1 MTENITICSLN
12 CQGLGNYQKRKDVIN
27 FLKQKKYSIYCLQD
41 THFTDKEEK
50 FIRSQWGYEIILNC
64 FNSQSRGTAIFF
76 NNNFEYKVT
85 RTRKDTQGN
94 KIIIEIE
101 MQRKKITLVNIY
113 GPNNDTPEFYET
125 IKNDLNSFDNDYIIW
140 TGDFNLVM
148 DPEKDTKNYININNP
163 KSRDKVIDLCAEFN
177 LIDIWRELN
186 IESSRYTWRTS
197 NGNKHGRLD
206 FFLISQN
213 LFNNIK
219 DANIEF
225 GYKSDH
231 SIVSITLKGQD
242 IEKDKPF
249 WKFNNSL
256 LKDPKYCEEMK
267 KVIQETKSQYAK
279 PNQNLG
285 QENNKNI
292 SFDINDQL
300 FFEVLLMN
308 IRGKTISFSSY
319 KKKQTDKKEQ
329 KLIEEINELE
339 KNELCNKIILQE
351 KKDAIKELRENKLQG
366 VMIRSRAQW
375 LDKGEKVT
383 KYFCSLESRNYI
395 SKCMPNLIKRNGQLT
410 ESQTEILEETK
421 QFYSQLYT
429 ERETKNINLEECL
442 NFEDIPKLS
451 ESKKQALEGKI
462 TKNEATTALKN
473 MKNNKSPGSDG
484 YTAEFYKFFWID
496 IGDFLIRSINYSFN
510 NGELSITQ
518 KEGLITC
525 LPKGNKDKQLLK
537 NWRPISLLNVA
548 YKIAS
553 ACIANRIKTVLPD
566 LINEDQTGFIQ
577 GRFIGENIRKL
588 YDLLQHTEEK
598 KIPGLLLLIDFE
610 KAFDSVDWT
619 FISKTLRFLNF
630 GESILQWI
638 FLFYKNI
645 NSCVMVNG
653 KISDWF
659 SITRGCRQGDP
670 LSPYIFILCAEI
682 LAHMIRKNKNIK
694 GVKVGN
700 CEHLISQYA
709 DDTTLTLNA
718 TKQSLENAL
727 QTLEFYADASGLH
740 INIEKTKVIWF
751 GSKKTSEETFFDE
764 RNLCWEKGAFKV
776 LGINFSTNLIEMI
789 ELNYNE
795 KIREIKTLLLSWSKR
810 VLTPFGKITVLKS
823 LAISKLN
830 HLFMALPNPPERVIK
845 ELDSMFFKFI
855 WKNSPDKIKRDIII
869 KDYEN
874 GGLKILLT
882 K

>member
-1 MTENITICSLN
+1 M
-12 CQGLGNYQKRKDVIN
+12 
-27 FLKQKKYSIYCLQD
+27 
-41 THFTDKEEK
+41 
-50 FIRSQWGYEIILNC
+50 
-64 FNSQSRGTAIFF
+64 
-76 NNNFEYKVT
+76 
-85 RTRKDTQGN
+85 
-94 KIIIEIE
+94 
-101 MQRKKITLVNIY
+101 VNIY
-113 GPNNDTPEFYET
+113 DPNNDTPEFYET
-125 IKNDLNSFDNDYIIW
+125 IKNDLNLFENDYIIW

-206 FFLISQN
+206 FFLVSQN

-410 ESQTEILEETK
+410 ESQTEILEEQNSFIHNYIQNGK
-421 QFYSQLYT
+421 Q
-429 ERETKNINLEECL
+429 
-442 NFEDIPKLS
+442 
-451 ESKKQALEGKI
+451 
-462 TKNEATTALKN
+462 
-473 MKNNKSPGSDG
+473 
-484 YTAEFYKFFWID
+484 
-496 IGDFLIRSINYSFN
+496 
-510 NGELSITQ
+510 
-518 KEGLITC
+518 
-525 LPKGNKDKQLLK
+525 
-537 NWRPISLLNVA
+537 
-548 YKIAS
+548 
-553 ACIANRIKTVLPD
+553 
-566 LINEDQTGFIQ
+566 
-577 GRFIGENIRKL
+577 
-588 YDLLQHTEEK
+588 
-598 KIPGLLLLIDFE
+598 
-610 KAFDSVDWT
+610 
-619 FISKTLRFLNF
+619 KTL
-630 GESILQWI
+630 I
-638 FLFYKNI
+638 
-645 NSCVMVNG
+645 
-653 KISDWF
+653 
-659 SITRGCRQGDP
+659 
-670 LSPYIFILCAEI
+670 
-682 LAHMIRKNKNIK
+682 
-694 GVKVGN
+694 
-700 CEHLISQYA
+700 
-709 DDTTLTLNA
+709 
-718 TKQSLENAL
+718 
-727 QTLEFYADASGLH
+727 
-740 INIEKTKVIWF
+740 
-751 GSKKTSEETFFDE
+751 
-764 RNLCWEKGAFKV
+764 
-776 LGINFSTNLIEMI
+776 
-789 ELNYNE
+789 
-795 KIREIKTLLLSWSKR
+795 
-810 VLTPFGKITVLKS
+810 
-823 LAISKLN
+823 
-830 HLFMALPNPPERVIK
+830 
-845 ELDSMFFKFI
+845 
-855 WKNSPDKIKRDIII
+855 
-869 KDYEN
+869 
-874 GGLKILLT
+874 
-882 K
+882 